1 MDKKRYYIAYGS
13 NLNVKQMIFRCPGAR
28 VIGTA
33 KLEGYRLMFK
43 GSRSGSYLT
52 VEPAEGQSVDVGVWE
67 VTPEDELRLDRY
79 EGYPN
84 FYYKKELTLPVKGIK
99 SGKIRERRTFVYIMH
114 EDRMFGLPVER
125 YLTTC
130 AEGFRDFGF
139 DTRALVDAVTL
150 STEVILNESL

>member
-52 VEPAEGQSVDVGVWE
+52 VEPA
-67 VTPEDELRLDRY
+67 
-79 EGYPN
+79 
-84 FYYKKELTLPVKGIK
+84 
-99 SGKIRERRTFVYIMH
+99 
-114 EDRMFGLPVER
+114 
-125 YLTTC
+125 
-130 AEGFRDFGF
+130 
-139 DTRALVDAVTL
+139 
-150 STEVILNESL
+150 